1 MPSGPNHEGSPTEF
15 VQQMQA
21 ETQRTTSSNGTGDSN
36 GSGEE
41 TSNTKEVVM
50 DMCNNVI
57 LGNEKEQS
65 KKFRQYPYP

>member
-1 MPSGPNHEGSPTEF
+1 
-15 VQQMQA
+15 MQA

-57 LGNEKEQS
+57 LGNEKEQL

>member
-1 MPSGPNHEGSPTEF
+1 
-15 VQQMQA
+15 MQA

-36 GSGEE
+36 GNGSGEE
-41 TSNTKEVVM
+41 TTNTKEVVM

-57 LGNEKEQS
+57 MGNDKEQS